1 MYFRKNIELHLPCL
15 KLPPLSTK
23 ITPFT
28 PNSWFISYLFSLVF
42 QYTFSFYK
50 ACTYI
55 HIHKMVYWNEVN
67 SPWYTLTYLH
77 LIFSTFSLEQTL
89 FWLNFLVKT
98 MVRVYK
104 VVRWVF
110 NPHGFFVLNYFFARL
125 LFFVLKLGKL
135 YLTKIIFYMLKIRF
149 FLKNTDYRIAN
160 LRNHLFIFNYIFSLN
175 FDASPNSLN
184 IRIRGFQTCIWWF
197 LNLGIQKL
205 KTFIFIISF

>member
-1 MYFRKNIELHLPCL
+1 MVYFIFIFFSVSVYFFFLQSMYLH
-15 KLPPLSTK
+15 TH
-23 ITPFT
+23 T
-28 PNSWFISYLFSLVF
+28 
-42 QYTFSFYK
+42 Q
-50 ACTYI
+50 
-55 HIHKMVYWNEVN
+55 MVYWNEVN

-149 FLKNTDYRIAN
+149 FLKNTDYRITN

-184 IRIRGFQTCIWWF
+184 IRIMYLMIFKSWNSKAQNFYLHYLFLRIYQVLFQ
-197 LNLGIQKL
+197 
-205 KTFIFIISF
+205 